1 MVDVTSL
8 VPDLASDQGER
19 TVSTRLLTIPNV
31 EAVVVDL
38 ETKGVTV
45 HGRELDTIALRA
57 TIESA
62 GGIPSGLNEVERLS
76 GLGRLDAFAPGPPVA
91 GRGRSRNAHDP
102 IVALRR
108 ELGSRADH
116 VELAPHVAPHGR
128 RACSPPRE
136 RM

>member
-1 MVDVTSL
+1 MVDVTYI

-62 GGIPSGLNEVERLS
+62 GYQ
-76 GLGRLDAFAPGPPVA
+76 AA
-91 GRGRSRNAHDP
+91 
-102 IVALRR
+102 
-108 ELGSRADH
+108 
-116 VELAPHVAPHGR
+116 
-128 RACSPPRE
+128 
-136 RM
+136 

>member
-1 MVDVTSL
+1 MWLSPFCDELLSETLGSYRRRFLVEAEYEMVDVTYI

-19 TVSTRLLTIPNV
+19 TVSPRLLTIPNV

-91 GRGRSRNAHDP
+91 GRGRSRNAH
-102 IVALRR
+102 
-108 ELGSRADH
+108 
-116 VELAPHVAPHGR
+116 
-128 RACSPPRE
+128 
-136 RM
+136 

>member
-1 MVDVTSL
+1 VEAEYEMVDVTYI

-19 TVSTRLLTIPNV
+19 TVGTRMLTIPNV

-62 GGIPSGLNEVERLS
+62 GYQ
-76 GLGRLDAFAPGPPVA
+76 AA
-91 GRGRSRNAHDP
+91 
-102 IVALRR
+102 
-108 ELGSRADH
+108 
-116 VELAPHVAPHGR
+116 
-128 RACSPPRE
+128 
-136 RM
+136 

>member
-19 TVSTRLLTIPNV
+19 AVSTRLLTIPNV
-31 EAVVVDL
+31 EAVVDF
-38 ETKGVTV
+38 ETKRVTV

-62 GGIPSGLNEVERLS
+62 GYQAACHYRERGIPSGLNEVERLT

-91 GRGRSRNAHDP
+91 GRRGRSRTRMTQSSRSVANSAAEP
-102 IVALRR
+102 IT
-108 ELGSRADH
+108 
-116 VELAPHVAPHGR
+116 
-128 RACSPPRE
+128 
-136 RM
+136 